1 MITSAYIVG
10 QVDGTPGTNDIPGRL
25 VFSTTADGAATPTER
40 MRIDSAGNVGI
51 GTQPTTITYEF
62 HLYKNQNAQTTIG
75 IQNPNAGAAAGAGI
89 SVRSDTGGGAILIA
103 NSTGSTSSAITGG
116 ASGAGLYTTSGQTNG
131 LSVGTTA
138 GPLKFFAGSISD
150 ERMRI
155 DSSGNV
161 GIGTSS
167 PGAKLDTKGLAR
179 SSIGTGTGAG
189 GAAYAFY
196 QFGTSATATENW
208 HIGTEGD
215 GSFRFYNQGFGAGL
229 ERFRIGASG
238 QWGLSGANY
247 GTSGQVLTSQ
257 GSGSA
262 PIWSNAGSGMTLLGT
277 LTTTSGTTAVLS
289 GLDLTSYK
297 AIFISINRCSHTS
310 GSNQEFQLLDAN
322 GSTYLSIN
330 PATAASAFV
339 SGICQISL
347 INGAIASNI
356 GTNATSATPLVDSPS
371 GTVAGIT
378 TFSTSATSFTFRF
391 AAGNFDNGSI
401 SVYGVK

>member
-1 MITSAYIVG
+1 VSYIG
-10 QVDGTPGTNDIPGRL
+10 NTPTTQNFIAGTDQFTGNGSSTNFTLSRFVNSTNDIEVVIANVVQNPTSYSVSGNTL
-25 VFSTTADGAATPTER
+25 TISPAVANGVVFYVRYLSTTLQSITVPGGSAVNGTFLVAQDTYLATTSGNVGVGTTSPSAYAGYTTLTIDNATNGGVVDLKINGVRTGSLTVLNSNFNINNPTAGAVTVFTNGGER
-40 MRIDSAGNVGI
+40 MRIG
-51 GTQPTTITYEF
+51 P
-62 HLYKNQNAQTTIG
+62 
-75 IQNPNAGAAAGAGI
+75 
-89 SVRSDTGGGAILIA
+89 
-103 NSTGSTSSAITGG
+103 
-116 ASGAGLYTTSGQTNG
+116 SGQ
-131 LSVGTTA
+131 
-138 GPLKFFAGSISD
+138 I
-150 ERMRI
+150 
-155 DSSGNV
+155 
-161 GIGTSS
+161 
-167 PGAKLDTKGLAR
+167 
-179 SSIGTGTGAG
+179 
-189 GAAYAFY
+189 
-196 QFGTSATATENW
+196 
-208 HIGTEGD
+208 
-215 GSFRFYNQGFGAGL
+215 
-229 ERFRIGASG
+229 
-238 QWGLSGANY
+238 GLSGANY

-262 PIWSNAGSGMTLLGT
+262 PVWGDAGGMTLLGT

-289 GLDLTSYK
+289 GLNLTSYK